1 MQGIG
6 LAVIFALLS
15 FLFSL
20 VSASLPLS
28 FCEPAWA
35 SDGKYFSKV
44 VRVMLRV
51 PATRL
56 LIRLSS
62 CTCQTDVLLFFHCSV
77 LHRLGTQMSSSAK
90 PSGGPG
96 AAASLHGAE
105 WSACAWPFLDAVS
118 GRCWYAMVSVHIVPQ
133 SSRVPS
139 VHIWAEPEWW
149 KKRHGGFLNARCSD
163 SGDGCERRKKSMARG
178 CIVPRKACMPERRI
192 RLSEASR

>member
-1 MQGIG
+1 MEGIG

-90 PSGGPG
+90 PS
-96 AAASLHGAE
+96 
-105 WSACAWPFLDAVS
+105 
-118 GRCWYAMVSVHIVPQ
+118 
-133 SSRVPS
+133 
-139 VHIWAEPEWW
+139 
-149 KKRHGGFLNARCSD
+149 
-163 SGDGCERRKKSMARG
+163 
-178 CIVPRKACMPERRI
+178 
-192 RLSEASR
+192 